1 MPIDNPISQ
10 MMALKHPEKVK
21 AIEDATIEDMAQS
34 HNSRPN
40 RGGVLMWRRD
50 LNMKNVFN

>member
-21 AIEDATIEDMAQS
+21 AIDDATIEDMAQS

-40 RGGVLMWRRD
+40 RGGVLM
-50 LNMKNVFN
+50 